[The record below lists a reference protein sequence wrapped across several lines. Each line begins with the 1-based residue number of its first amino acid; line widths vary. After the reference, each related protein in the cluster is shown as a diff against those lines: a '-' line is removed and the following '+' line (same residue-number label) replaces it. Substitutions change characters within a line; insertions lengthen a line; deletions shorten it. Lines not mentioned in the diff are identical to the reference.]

1 MKQET
6 IRDQRVEVTT
16 DRAMNERNE
25 NVLLHFL
32 DRLLFDEVRPD
43 TPILFRRIENLVID
57 PTATG
62 RLQ

>member
-16 DRAMNERNE
+16 DRAMNERNK

-32 DRLLFDEVRPD
+32 DGLLFNEVRPD

-57 PTATG
+57 PTAIG